1 MYKSNLKAEIAKRYT
16 ITYTLN
22 KWREAVSEYLW
33 LATAIFLGFFAVF
46 YFGGHIMAQ
55 CLVNNTI

>member
-33 LATAIFLGFFAVF
+33 LATALFLGFFTLF

-55 CLVNNTI
+55 CLVNNSI